1 MSCHRYTPEE
11 IEFLKDNVK
20 GISLKKLTDKFNKK
34 FSCNVSQSA
43 ITNQKVKYNLKSGV
57 NSSRFKK
64 GHIPYNKGTQGLK
77 KANSGSFK
85 KGQLPANIKDIGS
98 ERQIHQGFV
107 IVKVAN
113 PKKWRMKHHIIYE
126 KYHNVKIGRWDK
138 VIFLD
143 GNKRNF
149 DINNLKLISNSEQI
163 IISNRNYKSSNPD
176 VMNSYISLAKVL
188 NKINKIKKSK

>member
-1 MSCHRYTPEE
+1 
-11 IEFLKDNVK
+11 
-20 GISLKKLTDKFNKK
+20 
-34 FSCNVSQSA
+34 
-43 ITNQKVKYNLKSGV
+43 
-57 NSSRFKK
+57 
-64 GHIPYNKGTQGLK
+64 
-77 KANSGSFK
+77 
-85 KGQLPANIKDIGS
+85 
-98 ERQIHQGFV
+98 
-107 IVKVAN
+107 
-113 PKKWRMKHHIIYE
+113 MKHHIIYE